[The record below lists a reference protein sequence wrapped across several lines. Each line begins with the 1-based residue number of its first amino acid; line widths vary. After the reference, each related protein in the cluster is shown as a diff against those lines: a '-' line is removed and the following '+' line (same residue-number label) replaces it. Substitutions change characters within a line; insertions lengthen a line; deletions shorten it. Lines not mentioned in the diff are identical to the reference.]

1 MAALN
6 DALREE
12 VQRLKLATGQ
22 AIPNGGLTNSY
33 GSQFGG
39 ATQQYYSHSSAMH
52 TMLAAHQL
60 QQLQLH
66 AQQPSQQQLQHQ
78 HPTLHAQHQLPNQ
91 LLQIQQQ
98 ANETWMKG
106 GPLTSPSPKESTAN
120 SSGSSTK
127 E

>member
-1 MAALN
+1 M
-6 DALREE
+6 
-12 VQRLKLATGQ
+12 
-22 AIPNGGLTNSY
+22 NSY

-39 ATQQYYSHSSAMH
+39 ATQQYYSHNNAMH

-66 AQQPSQQQLQHQ
+66 AQQPSQSQQQLQHQ
-78 HPTLHAQHQLPNQ
+78 HPTSHSLHQLPNQ
-91 LLQIQQQ
+91 LQLQQQ

-106 GPLTSPSPKESTAN
+106 GPVMSPCPKESTTN
-120 SSGSSTK
+120 GGSSSTK